1 MKNLFLSFLVST
13 SLIACT
19 NQNAETDKQVIG
31 YNMSKDGNRA
41 PIYGGDISAVKIM
54 ENWIKAHNERDLAT
68 IRSLEASEN
77 FEIISPDGRID
88 EGVDSQLKYL
98 ATWFTNNNP
107 KVTIRFLIASNFT
120 NKSGKLQQ
128 WVTSG
133 GELIET
139 IDGKEVKNMDY
150 YDALIINGKIQK
162 MLIGRRKIVA
172 GE

>member
-1 MKNLFLSFLVST
+1 MKNLFLSFLVSA

-77 FEIISPDGRID
+77 FEIISPDGSID

-139 IDGKEVKNMDY
+139 IEGK
-150 YDALIINGKIQK
+150 
-162 MLIGRRKIVA
+162 
-172 GE
+172 